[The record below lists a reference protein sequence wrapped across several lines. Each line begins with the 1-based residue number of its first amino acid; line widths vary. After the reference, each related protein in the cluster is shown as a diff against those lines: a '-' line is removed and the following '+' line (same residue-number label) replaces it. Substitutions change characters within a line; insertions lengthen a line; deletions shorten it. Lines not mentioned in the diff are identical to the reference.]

1 MEDIRVAFQE
11 AVERFKGLDLDLHV
25 IECSEHSF
33 VLCFEPGETSSCLF
47 DCVAALRVKCS
58 SEVVEEHIFFRVWR
72 DGWCREVGR

>member
-1 MEDIRVAFQE
+1 
-11 AVERFKGLDLDLHV
+11 
-25 IECSEHSF
+25 
-33 VLCFEPGETSSCLF
+33 LF